1 MRIHRHI
8 VSALTVLTLSL
19 SLPTVSS
26 VEAQAQPGLDLDA
39 ATIPSLQ
46 ARMDR
51 GQLSSAQLTLAY
63 LGRIHVID
71 PKIHAVIA
79 LNPSA
84 VIDAAASDL
93 RRHNGVRRGQLDGI
107 PVLLKDN
114 IDTRDMPTTAG
125 SRALA
130 GQRPARDADL
140 VTRLRAAGAV
150 ILGKTNL
157 SEWANF
163 RSILPT
169 SGWSGIGGQT
179 NNPYVLD
186 RNPCGSSA
194 GSAAAVAASLAQVA
208 IGTETDGSIQCPASV
223 NGIVGLKPSVDLVSQ
238 AGLVPIS
245 PAQDVAGPLARHVID
260 AAITLT
266 TLRNGGNIDYAAGLA
281 SAELSGKR
289 IGVYRLAGADP
300 DVDRT
305 VQAAVR
311 TLQAQGATVVEVALP
326 YQDQIFP
333 NEAPALLSEFKHYID
348 QYLAARPGTG
358 PHSLADVVTF
368 NSNDPV
374 ELSEFGQEIFQVALT
389 AAPLI
394 DPTYQQQRA
403 TATTLAQRSIDET
416 ITANNLDAIMAPT
429 AGPAWVTNYATGDD
443 AKVSSARP
451 AAVAGYPNI
460 SVPAGSK
467 GPLPLGVSFFAGNH
481 TEKRLLGIASAFERA
496 SAARQAPQFTPTCP
510 DCG

>member
-1 MRIHRHI
+1 
-8 VSALTVLTLSL
+8 
-19 SLPTVSS
+19 
-26 VEAQAQPGLDLDA
+26 
-39 ATIPSLQ
+39 
-46 ARMDR
+46 MDR
-51 GQLSSAQLTLAY
+51 GQLSSIQLTLAY
-63 LGRIHVID
+63 QARIHTLD

-79 LNPSA
+79 TNPA
-84 VIDAAASDL
+84 AIAEAAASDR
-93 RRHNGVRRGQLDGI
+93 RRHNGTRRSQLDGI
-107 PVLLKDN
+107 PVLIKDN
-114 IDTRDMPTTAG
+114 IDTKEIPTTAG

-130 GQRPARDADL
+130 GQRPAQDANL

-223 NGIVGLKPSVDLVSQ
+223 NGIVGLKPSVDVVSQ
-238 AGLVPIS
+238 AGLIPIS
-245 PAQDVAGPLARHVID
+245 PAQDVAGPLTRHVID

-266 TLRNGGNIDYAAGLA
+266 TLQNSGNIDYAANLA
-281 SAELSGKR
+281 EADLNGRR
-289 IGVYRLAGADP
+289 IGVYRLAGTDP

-305 VQAAVR
+305 VQTAVQ
-311 TLQAQGATVVEVALP
+311 TLRARGATVVEVTLP

-333 NEAPALLSEFKHYID
+333 NEAPALLTEFRHYID

-358 PHSLADVVTF
+358 PHSLADVVNF
-368 NSNDPV
+368 NDNDPV
-374 ELSEFGQEIFQVALT
+374 ELTKFGQEIFEFALT
-389 AAPLI
+389 AAPLT

-403 TATTLAQRSIDET
+403 TATSLAQRSIDET
-416 ITANNLDAIMAPT
+416 IAANNLDAIMAPT
-429 AGPAWVTNYATGDD
+429 VGPAWVTNYATGDD

-481 TEKRLLGIASAFERA
+481 TEKLLLGIASAFERA
-496 SAARQAPQFTPTCP
+496 SAARRAPQFLPTCP

>member
-1 MRIHRHI
+1 MRIHRYL
-8 VSALTVLTLSL
+8 VSALTALTLS
-19 SLPTVSS
+19 TVSS
-26 VEAQAQPGLDLDA
+26 TAAEAQPGLDLDA

-46 ARMDR
+46 AKMDR
-51 GQLSSAQLTLAY
+51 GQLSSVQLTQAY
-63 LGRIHVID
+63 LGRIHLID

-79 LNPSA
+79 TNPRA
-84 VIDAAASDL
+84 IVDAAASDL
-93 RRHNGVRRGQLDGI
+93 RRHNGARRGPLDGI

-114 IDTRDMPTTAG
+114 IDTRDLPTTAG

-130 GQRPARDADL
+130 GQRPARDADV

-157 SEWANF
+157 SEWANV

-208 IGTETDGSIQCPASV
+208 IGTETDGSLQCPASV

-266 TLRNGGNIDYAAGLA
+266 TLQNGGTIDYAAGIA
-281 SAELSGKR
+281 SADLSGRR

-305 VQAAVR
+305 VQTAVQ
-311 TLQAQGATVVEVALP
+311 TLQAQGATVVEVTLP

-333 NEAPALLSEFKHYID
+333 NEAPALLSEFKYYID

-358 PHSLADVVTF
+358 PHSLADVVDF
-368 NSNDPV
+368 NNNDPV
-374 ELSEFGQEIFQVALT
+374 ELSKFGQEIFQFALT
-389 AAPLI
+389 AAPLS

-429 AGPAWVTNYATGDD
+429 SGPAWVTNYATGDD
-443 AKVSSARP
+443 SKVGSARP

-481 TEKRLLGIASAFERA
+481 TERLLLGIASAFERA
-496 SAARQAPQFTPTCP
+496 SAARRAPQFLPTCP